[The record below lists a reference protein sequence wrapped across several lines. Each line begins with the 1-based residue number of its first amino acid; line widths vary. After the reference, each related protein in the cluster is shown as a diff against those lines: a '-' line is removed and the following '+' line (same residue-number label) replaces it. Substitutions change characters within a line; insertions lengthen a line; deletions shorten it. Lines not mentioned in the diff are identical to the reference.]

1 MHKKSI
7 ILGSILLLSACGGSE
22 LDLAGVGFNPFPSFD
37 IPVDQITA
45 RSFADTNTD
54 LTRLDTLSAGLTRTA
69 IADLPTT
76 GRGNYTGVFE
86 TSTTGVTDRATDQL
100 AFTGDVNLTVKL
112 ECTTNC
118 YLSDSGRVSSLTG
131 NVVDGTGRAVTGTLS
146 FGGYNY
152 FDTTDDQSIRGSF
165 SGSVDLPDGG
175 TQVVR
180 ALEMGG
186 TLRGTTSEV
195 VSLTG
200 TGDVDV
206 AGSGTTAEMS
216 VAITADR

>member
-146 FGGYNY
+146 FIGYNY
-152 FDTTDDQSIRGSF
+152 FDTTDDQSISGSF
-165 SGSVDLPDGG
+165 NGNLDLPDGG
-175 TQVVR
+175 TQVVT

-206 AGSGTTAEMS
+206 AGSGTIAEMS
-216 VAITADR
+216 VASIADR